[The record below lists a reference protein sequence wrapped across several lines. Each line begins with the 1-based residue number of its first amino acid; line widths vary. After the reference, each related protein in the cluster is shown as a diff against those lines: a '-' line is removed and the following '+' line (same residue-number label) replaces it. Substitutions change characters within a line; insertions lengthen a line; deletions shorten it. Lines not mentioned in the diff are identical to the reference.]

1 MKRKPGQMM
10 TVRTTENIKYLVRIK
25 KAKWDSLTVPCKLCH
40 FNQIARINPTLI
52 EERCTLT
59 AESIH
64 KCVHE
69 VAPFCYLQI
78 IRECKTL

>member
-10 TVRTTENIKYLVRIK
+10 TVRTIENKKYLVRIK
-25 KAKWDSLTVPCKLCH
+25 KVKSDDLLLPCKLCH

-64 KCVHE
+64 KCVYE

-78 IRECKTL
+78 VRECKTL

>member
-10 TVRTTENIKYLVRIK
+10 TVRTIENKKYLVRVK
-25 KAKWDSLTVPCKLCH
+25 KAKLDGLLIPCKLCH

-52 EERCTLT
+52 DERCTLT

-64 KCVHE
+64 KCVDE